1 MVGDLNRDNIDDL
14 VISAPVYGSEGN
26 YQQGRVYIL
35 YGKLI
40 NGKKY
45 VKISLNR
52 KNTHFY
58 IKC

>member
-35 YGKLI
+35 YGKL
-40 NGKKY
+40 
-45 VKISLNR
+45 
-52 KNTHFY
+52 
-58 IKC
+58 

>member
-35 YGKLI
+35 YGKI
-40 NGKKY
+40 KM
-45 VKISLNR
+45 VKCMQR
-52 KNTHFY
+52 FQMY
-58 IKC
+58 IYM